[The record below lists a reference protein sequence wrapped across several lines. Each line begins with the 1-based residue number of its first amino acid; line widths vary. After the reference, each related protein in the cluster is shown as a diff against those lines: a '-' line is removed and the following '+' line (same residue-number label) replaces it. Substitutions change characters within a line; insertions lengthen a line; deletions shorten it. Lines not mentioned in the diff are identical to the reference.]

1 MEAKKAFFFCWHYGK
16 KFKLAPCSFLYPSN
30 NFSLI
35 FAEKEENKLA
45 RCVVCKREIS
55 RGRLCEECSKKINL
69 RTQEILRKE
78 HHRLLVVKRGWGD
91 YVM

>member
-1 MEAKKAFFFCWHYGK
+1 M
-16 KFKLAPCSFLYPSN
+16 
-30 NFSLI
+30 
-35 FAEKEENKLA
+35 A